1 MRRGGSGRRDHR
13 TLARRDAFTCRP
25 LPQPGALASSD
36 HPRRAGGGIVISL
49 STDQHSEALVA
60 AAHDAVL
67 VVDDARTF
75 VDANPA
81 ACRLLGL
88 SVAELRG
95 RRFDEFLA
103 PTRELETAWE
113 TFLRRGE
120 YRGELQVIRPDGE
133 IRHVEYS
140 ATARFMAGRHLAI
153 LRDIADR
160 KRAEAERSELRRR
173 EQLRLRE
180 TETLLAVSRAL
191 SSTLDPI
198 ETMRRVAREVA
209 LTLGADMVGAYLAD
223 AARTKL
229 SPVAGYHVPP
239 EMIDAFRRIP
249 IPIKNHPAI
258 EEAWTHRRAVWTDD
272 MARDPRVDA
281 EILRQFPHQSD
292 LFVPIRIKDRPVGG
306 FFVIWWTARRTF
318 TEWEVRLLQGISDL
332 AGIFLENA
340 QLYRQSTEDSR
351 AKDEF
356 LATLSHELRNPLGA
370 IANAVAALD
379 RRAGGEAAATRLRQI
394 IHRQSRHLTRLVDDL
409 LDVARATAGKI
420 ALHIQPVDLS
430 EVAAGCVASL
440 RAGGRAEPLKL
451 SFRAQSVMV
460 NADATRLA
468 QIITNMLDNAVKFTP
483 PGGAIDV
490 DVVREGQK
498 AVLRVR
504 DTGVGIDPEMLPRI
518 FDLFAQAEQ
527 PMDRSVGGLGIG
539 LTLSRRLVEMHEGTL
554 TAASAGPGQG
564 AEFTV
569 RLPVAMSVT
578 PAPISAPR
586 GSERSRSILIVE
598 DNDDARESLRLL
610 LEGLG
615 HRVVAAADG
624 AEGVA
629 LAQAHPPEV
638 ALIDLGLPGLD
649 GYEVARALRASPIG
663 KTMTLIAVTGY
674 GQAED
679 RQRSKEAGFDA
690 HLVKPVS
697 QALLSSLIAAG

>member
-1 MRRGGSGRRDHR
+1 MD
-13 TLARRDAFTCRP
+13 
-25 LPQPGALASSD
+25 
-36 HPRRAGGGIVISL
+36 SL
-49 STDQHSEALVA
+49 SSEQQSEALLA

-103 PTRELETAWE
+103 PTPELETAWQA
-113 TFLRRGE
+113 FLRSGE
-120 YRGELQVIRPDGE
+120 HRGELQLIRPDGE
-133 IRHVEYS
+133 SRHVEYS

-160 KRAEAERSELRRR
+160 KRGEAETSELRER

-191 SSTLDPI
+191 SSTLDPT
-198 ETMRRVAREVA
+198 ETMRRVSREIA
-209 LTLGADMVGAYLAD
+209 LALGADMVGAYLAD
-223 AARTKL
+223 AGRTRL
-229 SPVAGYHVPP
+229 SPVAGYRVPRD
-239 EMIDAFRRIP
+239 MLDAFRRIP

-272 MARDPRVDA
+272 MPGDPRVDP
-281 EILRQFPHQSD
+281 EILKTFPHQSD
-292 LFVPIRIKDRPVGG
+292 LFVPIRIKDQPVGG
-306 FFVIWWTARRTF
+306 FFVIWWTARRSF
-318 TEWEVRLLQGISDL
+318 TEWEIRLVQGISDL

-340 QLYRQSTEDSR
+340 QLYRQTTDDSR

-379 RRAGGEAAATRLRQI
+379 RRAADEQAAVRLRQI
-394 IHRQSRHLTRLVDDL
+394 IHRQARHLARLVDDL
-409 LDVARATAGKI
+409 LDVARAAAGKI
-420 ALHIQPVDLS
+420 ALHVQPVDLS
-430 EVAAGCVASL
+430 EVAAACVTSL
-440 RAGGRAEPLKL
+440 RASGRAERLRV

-460 NADATRLA
+460 SADATRLA

-483 PGGAIDV
+483 AGGAIDE

-504 DTGVGIDPEMLPRI
+504 DTGVGIEPEMLPRI
-518 FDLFAQAEQ
+518 FELFAQAQQ
-527 PMDRSVGGLGIG
+527 PMDRPVGGLGIG
-539 LTLSRRLVEMHEGTL
+539 LTLSRRLVELHNGTI
-554 TAASAGPGQG
+554 TAASDGPGRG

-569 RLPVAMSVT
+569 RLPVA
-578 PAPISAPR
+578 SAVPPEASPVVR
-586 GSERSRSILIVE
+586 GPERSRRILVIE
-598 DNDDARESLRLL
+598 DNDDARDSLRLL
-610 LEGLG
+610 LEALG
-615 HRVVAAADG
+615 HRVVAVGDG
-624 AEGVA
+624 AEGLA

-649 GYEVARALRASPIG
+649 GYEVARALRASPTG
-663 KTMTLIAVTGY
+663 KAITLIAVTGY

-697 QALLSSLIAAG
+697 QTLLSSLIAAS

>member
-1 MRRGGSGRRDHR
+1 M
-13 TLARRDAFTCRP
+13 
-25 LPQPGALASSD
+25 
-36 HPRRAGGGIVISL
+36 

-113 TFLRRGE
+113 TFLRTGE
-120 YRGELQVIRPDGE
+120 HRGELQVLRPDGE

-160 KRAEAERSELRRR
+160 KRTEAERAEMQRR

-198 ETMRRVAREVA
+198 ETMRRVAREIA
-209 LTLGADMVGAYLAD
+209 LAVGADMVGAYLAD

-229 SPVAGYHVPP
+229 SPVAGYHVPS

-249 IPIKNHPAI
+249 IPIKNHRAI

-272 MARDPRVDA
+272 VAGDPRVDA
-281 EILRQFPHQSD
+281 ELLRQFPHQSD

-306 FFVIWWTARRTF
+306 FFVIWWKARRSF

-340 QLYRQSTEDSR
+340 QLYRQSTDDSR

-379 RRAGGEAAATRLRQI
+379 RRAGGEAAAARLRQI

-430 EVAAGCVASL
+430 EVAAGCLASL
-440 RAGGRAEPLKL
+440 RARGRAEPLKL

-483 PGGAIDV
+483 PGGAIDI
-490 DVVREGQK
+490 DVAREGQR
-498 AVLRVR
+498 AVFRVR

-539 LTLSRRLVEMHEGTL
+539 LTLSRRLV
-554 TAASAGPGQG
+554 
-564 AEFTV
+564 
-569 RLPVAMSVT
+569 
-578 PAPISAPR
+578 
-586 GSERSRSILIVE
+586 
-598 DNDDARESLRLL
+598 
-610 LEGLG
+610 
-615 HRVVAAADG
+615 
-624 AEGVA
+624 
-629 LAQAHPPEV
+629 
-638 ALIDLGLPGLD
+638 
-649 GYEVARALRASPIG
+649 
-663 KTMTLIAVTGY
+663 
-674 GQAED
+674 
-679 RQRSKEAGFDA
+679 
-690 HLVKPVS
+690 
-697 QALLSSLIAAG
+697 